1 MRLNRHIKGL
11 GCLKQSDEQLAE
23 FNLGHGFAKKR
34 CTGLP
39 DHSLHFGRGGALR
52 HPATFDMK
60 RGNCAIILIK
70 KSDQVFG
77 EIISVFSS
85 QLPDDGAIK
94 RDVSR
99 ILGVSVIDQNVAGVH
114 VCMEEVVLEDLCE
127 KNLHP

>member
-1 MRLNRHIKGL
+1 
-11 GCLKQSDEQLAE
+11 
-23 FNLGHGFAKKR
+23 
-34 CTGLP
+34 
-39 DHSLHFGRGGALR
+39 
-52 HPATFDMK
+52 MK

-85 QLPDDGAIK
+85 QLPDDGAIE

-99 ILGVSVIDQNVAGVH
+99 ILGVPVIDQNVAGVH